1 MGVLFIF
8 YQPLKPA
15 QKAGAMPLQVSRK
28 ASDLNE
34 TRCLRRQLEQEI
46 AWLQRQQ
53 DALVEPE
60 AENQKFLWRTLNGM
74 IFSRRALL
82 GRMPR

>member
-1 MGVLFIF
+1 
-8 YQPLKPA
+8 
-15 QKAGAMPLQVSRK
+15 MPLQVSSK
-28 ASDLNE
+28 ALDPNE
-34 TRCLRRQLEQEI
+34 IRCLRRELEQEI

-53 DALVEPE
+53 EALADSES
-60 AENQKFLWRTLNGM
+60 ENQQSLRRTLDGM